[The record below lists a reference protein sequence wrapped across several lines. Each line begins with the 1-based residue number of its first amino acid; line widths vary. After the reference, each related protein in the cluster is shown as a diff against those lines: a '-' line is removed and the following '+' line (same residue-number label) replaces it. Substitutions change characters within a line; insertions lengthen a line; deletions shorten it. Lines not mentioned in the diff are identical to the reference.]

1 MTTLHESAA
10 ALRAHDPLA
19 ILSTL
24 ERQVFDL
31 VADGVPRA
39 EIARRLNLPVR
50 TIHYQRARVLRQ
62 LGLKSNAEI
71 IRLRDRAALELAKDH
86 ALIAAALTAGVAAW
100 KPFELAGVGEVA
112 VAGLRHAVHLDASGV
127 PELHDYLRRAL
138 TAALEWERSHKRSA
152 A

>member
-1 MTTLHESAA
+1 MPVITEQAA
-10 ALRAHDPLA
+10 ALRAQDPLA
-19 ILSTL
+19 ILSAL

-39 EIARRLNLPVR
+39 QIARRLNLPVR
-50 TIHYQRARVLRQ
+50 TIHYRRARVLRQ
-62 LGLKSNAEI
+62 LGLKSNADI

-112 VAGLRHAVHLDASGV
+112 VAGLRHAVHLDATGV
-127 PELHDYLRRAL
+127 PELNDHLRRAL
-138 TAALEWERSHKRSA
+138 TAALEWQQSHKRSA